1 MLGDGVML
9 RHLFGKFSGH
19 EPQYTNICRVVSGG
33 ILGLFTGEVVAMVS
47 DVTGSG
53 AKWRKCEHF
62 QGFKRKQGFFV
73 NNIEVTGSRR
83 DKVSIIVL
91 VSSVW

>member
-1 MLGDGVML
+1 
-9 RHLFGKFSGH
+9 
-19 EPQYTNICRVVSGG
+19 
-33 ILGLFTGEVVAMVS
+33 MVS

-53 AKWRKCEHF
+53 AKWRKCVHF